1 MDTFHIQPS
10 SALADEVVA
19 EVRGFAPDTFI
30 AVRGEVFD
38 GREEVYTVSECP
50 DQQGTHR
57 YMWKYVLARDW
68 LADYE
73 EREYVDKRYASH
85 GEVI

>member
-1 MDTFHIQPS
+1 MTFHIDPTS
-10 SALADEVVA
+10 ELAKEVVT

-38 GREEVYTVSECP
+38 GREEVYTVSACP

-57 YMWKYVLARDW
+57 YMWKYVRASDW

-85 GEVI
+85 GAVI

>member
-1 MDTFHIQPS
+1 MNTFHIQPS
-10 SALADEVVA
+10 SELAKQAVT
-19 EVRGFAPDTFI
+19 EVREFPPDTLI

-38 GREEVYTVSECP
+38 GVEEVYTVSACP
-50 DQQGTHR
+50 DQQDPSR

-73 EREYVDKRYASH
+73 HKEN
-85 GEVI
+85 